1 MYFNIMGDQT
11 SRRCGRYRSVVRML
25 SVLLPLRPAPR
36 IFFNIVKNPSNVYD
50 VKGASNAKEKVPET
64 TAQTL
69 IFRKCEFS
77 PSQMSVKPDLLEFGS
92 VSESID
98 DKNSSNEENKEDG
111 VVTQKIDNLERELQE
126 LREQMS
132 RIMAAQCQI
141 DKTREA
147 PRIPQPPP
155 MASSTPSAPAPPP
168 PPPPPPPPLPPMM
181 SLSTPKLVITKSQTA
196 NANTPKRPGMK
207 MPFDMAD
214 VLKDMGKVKLRRIE
228 RSPGGTP
235 LRQAP
240 PATDPNT
247 VLMNVL
253 KKRYA
258 AMHDKTPEKIHR
270 CLESDSSF
278 GEDNFSPQII
288 C

>member
-1 MYFNIMGDQT
+1 
-11 SRRCGRYRSVVRML
+11 
-25 SVLLPLRPAPR
+25 
-36 IFFNIVKNPSNVYD
+36 
-50 VKGASNAKEKVPET
+50 
-64 TAQTL
+64 
-69 IFRKCEFS
+69 
-77 PSQMSVKPDLLEFGS
+77 
-92 VSESID
+92 
-98 DKNSSNEENKEDG
+98 
-111 VVTQKIDNLERELQE
+111 
-126 LREQMS
+126 
-132 RIMAAQCQI
+132 
-141 DKTREA
+141 
-147 PRIPQPPP
+147 
-155 MASSTPSAPAPPP
+155 
-168 PPPPPPPPLPPMM
+168 
-181 SLSTPKLVITKSQTA
+181 LVITRSQPV
-196 NANTPKRPGMK
+196 NANTPKRPSGMK

-278 GEDNFSPQII
+278 GEENFSPQI
-288 C
+288 

>member
-1 MYFNIMGDQT
+1 MGDQM

-25 SVLLPLRPAPR
+25 SSLLPLRPAPR

-50 VKGASNAKEKVPET
+50 VKSASNAKEKVSEST
-64 TAQTL
+64 GQTL
-69 IFRKCEFS
+69 VFRKCEFS
-77 PSQMSVKPDLLEFGS
+77 PSVMSVKPDLLEFGLN
-92 VSESID
+92 SESID
-98 DKNSSNEENKEDG
+98 TNTSNEDNKEDG

-132 RIMAAQCQI
+132 RIMAVQCQI
-141 DKTREA
+141 DKNREA

-155 MASSTPSAPAPPP
+155 MASSTPSAPGPPP
-168 PPPPPPPPLPPMM
+168 PPPPPPPMPPMM
-181 SLSTPKLVITKSQTA
+181 PLSTPKLVITKSQSV
-196 NANTPKRPGMK
+196 NANTPKRPTGTK

-240 PATDPNT
+240 PPTDPNT

-270 CLESDSSF
+270 CLESDTSF